1 MDLISVRELFKNTSA
16 YAGKEVTVGGW
27 VRSVRASKQ
36 FGFIVLNDGTF
47 FTPVQVVYHD
57 TMDNFNEI
65 SKVNVGAALIVKGE
79 LLLTPDAKQ
88 PFEIQ
93 ATEVT
98 VEGPSASDYPMQKKR
113 HTVEFLRTMPHLRP
127 RTNMFQAVFR
137 VRSIAAQAIQSGRVE
152 VNHVP
157 LRTAHEDV
165 FEGDIF
171 TVRGVGRYRLVAIGG
186 KSRKDRIFITFYQ
199 Y

>member
-127 RTNMFQAVFR
+127 RPICSRPCSASAAWQPMPSISSS
-137 VRSIAAQAIQSGRVE
+137 RSGTSSMSIR
-152 VNHVP
+152 P
-157 LRTAHEDV
+157 
-165 FEGDIF
+165 
-171 TVRGVGRYRLVAIGG
+171 
-186 KSRKDRIFITFYQ
+186 
-199 Y
+199 